1 MSGID
6 RRSFMMQAAGGIAGM
21 ALLSELALADPPVS
35 SDPIRTAVIGM
46 GQQGRAILGELAKL
60 QAVKVVAL
68 CDADERR
75 LGAAQRRSPDAAVYA
90 SHEALLENARE
101 FDAVIIATPT
111 HEHVAPARACI
122 EAGKHV
128 YLEAPIAH
136 TIDDAKAIAA
146 AARDAKGVFAVG
158 LLARSNPIYKLARTF
173 FRSDAVRDVVALRA
187 QNFRKTSWRVPASDA
202 DRERAFNWRLDPDLS
217 LGLEGEWGVHQYD
230 VFQWYST
237 RYPSIIRGAGSIR
250 LHNDGRR
257 VDDTVHVQL
266 GMSDK
271 SYIDYQASLA
281 SSFGGRYEVLHG
293 TNATIKLAWTHGW
306 MFKEADAPTQGWEV
320 YANRQQYFNDEG
332 ITLIADA
339 TKLASQGKLKEGIG
353 LPNDSL
359 YYGLEDFYR
368 SIIENQPPVC
378 TADEGMRAT
387 VVAILAHRA
396 VVKGLPVTVRDEDL
410 AGLG

>member
-6 RRSFMMQAAGGIAGM
+6 RRSFMLQAAGGVAGISLM
-21 ALLSELALADPPVS
+21 SRLALAEAPVS
-35 SDPIRTAVIGM
+35 GEPIRTAVIGM

-60 QAVKVVAL
+60 EAVKVVAL
-68 CDADERR
+68 CDTDERR
-75 LGAAQRRSPDAAVYA
+75 LSAAQRRSPEAKVYA
-90 SHEALLENARE
+90 GHEQLLGDAGA

-111 HEHVAPARACI
+111 HEHVAPAIACV

-136 TIDDAKAIAA
+136 TIEDARRIAA
-146 AARDAKGVFAVG
+146 SARGAKGVFAVG

-187 QNFRKTSWRVPASDA
+187 QNFRKTSWRVPASGEA
-202 DRERAFNWRLDPDLS
+202 RERALNWRLDPEVS

-230 VFQWYST
+230 VFQWYTT
-237 RYPSIIRGAGSIR
+237 RYPSVIRGGGSVR
-250 LHNDGRR
+250 LHEDGRR
-257 VDDTVHVQL
+257 TPDTVHVQL
-266 GMSDK
+266 GMADK
-271 SYIDYQASLA
+271 SYMDYEASLA

-339 TKLASQGKLKEGIG
+339 TKLASQGKLKEGVG

-368 SIIENQPPVC
+368 SIIDGAPAACSAE
-378 TADEGMRAT
+378 EGMRAT

-396 VVKGLPVTVRDEDL
+396 VEKGLPVTVRDEDL
-410 AGLG
+410 AGGA